1 MIVITE
7 CADHEQFSKLIKIG
21 VSGLVERDT
30 TADDLL
36 RAIISV
42 QAGHHYIA
50 PRLAGAIFVKDAGP
64 RPSNPFAK
72 LTWRE
77 ARILELLGEGLSN
90 KEIGLRLSLREK
102 TIKHYLTI
110 ILEKLSVRN
119 RVQAAILA
127 TGGRVSESRL
137 AEAVPFH

>member
-1 MIVITE
+1 M
-7 CADHEQFSKLIKIG
+7 
-21 VSGLVERDT
+21 
-30 TADDLL
+30 
-36 RAIISV
+36 
-42 QAGHHYIA
+42 QAGYHYIA
-50 PRLAGAIFVKDAGP
+50 PRLAGAIFVNDSASG
-64 RPSNPFAK
+64 PSNPFAK

-110 ILEKLSVRN
+110 ILDKLAVRN

-127 TGGRVSESRL
+127 TGGQVSERRL
-137 AEAVPFH
+137 AEAGPFH